1 MAIWTCGWRTAGG
14 KVAEVDV
21 GYVGMLLLLLAVCLA
36 GCFLT
41 IRALKRGYL
50 DGEIWVKQV
59 LIRKTDGAGTFW
71 FAMVIAWLGAAFFV
85 VSVPFIMALIVEA
98 ITGVP
103 VLG

>member
-1 MAIWTCGWRTAGG
+1 M
-14 KVAEVDV
+14 AEVDV

-71 FAMVIAWLGAAFFV
+71 FAMVIAWLGAAIFV

-98 ITGVP
+98 ITGIP